1 MTLSEKKRL
10 QIIASAEA
18 LFASSGLES
27 TSMDQIAAHAGVSKR
42 TVYNHFATKT
52 ELFAAILEAMFGK
65 VEQGPLIA
73 YDATRPIDQQLAEI
87 AQQEVAMLSSPAF
100 LQVARVAFLQLLKDP
115 TLAQAINKSSMGCLR
130 YLQPFLKAAV
140 ADKALAIADIELA
153 AKQFVFQLKSLIF
166 YPLLYGM
173 NNDMSQ
179 HGYLIE
185 ETVKMFMARYG
196 LQAR

>member
-100 LQVARVAFLQLLKDP
+100 FAGGAGRLF
-115 TLAQAINKSSMGCLR
+115 T
-130 YLQPFLKAAV
+130 AA
-140 ADKALAIADIELA
+140 
-153 AKQFVFQLKSLIF
+153 
-166 YPLLYGM
+166 
-173 NNDMSQ
+173 
-179 HGYLIE
+179 
-185 ETVKMFMARYG
+185 
-196 LQAR
+196 